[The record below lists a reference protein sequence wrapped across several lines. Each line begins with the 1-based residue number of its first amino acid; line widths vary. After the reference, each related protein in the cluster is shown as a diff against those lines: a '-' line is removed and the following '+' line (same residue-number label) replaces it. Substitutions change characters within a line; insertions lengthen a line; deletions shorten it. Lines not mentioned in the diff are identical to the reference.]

1 MQELPTQKGF
11 DSIMSSVC
19 THGKDVIN
27 PYTNQH
33 MYIPCGKCPACLLK
47 KASMSSIRCEV
58 QRAISRYCYMIT
70 LTYDTNTVPRARI
83 ITSKDDPDLHK
94 FVVKPRPTL
103 YYDRKKTRKIEGLS
117 HTDDFVYDFRYPS
130 ELMRD
135 YRIKGSLSC
144 DGRYPYLN
152 DYVGYLSWKDF
163 QLFMKR
169 FRFKISK
176 LLGRYEK
183 IHTYV
188 TGEYSPIH
196 FRPHFHFLLFFD
208 AEELAPHVGEF
219 VSACWP
225 YGRAD
230 WSAARKDAS
239 SYVAGYT
246 NSSSRIP
253 DFLNELPQIRA
264 KSRFSNHFGEKFFTV
279 AKRFAHEG
287 QFSTFLNGES
297 ITINGRLLDVRP
309 WRSIINS
316 CFLPYAANPRRTG
329 YELCRLVVDVQ
340 RAVSDVCT
348 RYGVKDRSSFSSTQ
362 AANAIYKLVFKDIDP
377 IDRNEFYRSHPHFSN
392 LLFFARIN
400 LDAHPFSQY
409 DVDTIL
415 GQLYRLI
422 STVRNFSKEWHISNF
437 DYVTPELRNAVKISQ
452 DFYVSRDMYNLKKI
466 LQYEEFLDPL
476 FLDVSMHPS
485 KESVKRFS
493 KTSYGTF
500 ILNKSRSRLDD
511 SVKHREINDHN
522 IKFVVD
528 YGSYKTKAI

>member
-19 THGKDVIN
+19 THGKDIIN

-47 KASMSSIRCEV
+47 KSSMASIKCEV

-83 ITSKDDPDLHK
+83 ITSEDDPDLHK
-94 FVVKPRPTL
+94 FVVKPRPIL

-117 HTDDFVYDFRYPS
+117 HTDDFTYDFRYPS

-144 DGRYPYLN
+144 DGKYPYLN

-176 LLGRYEK
+176 FLGRYEK

-225 YGRAD
+225 
-230 WSAARKDAS
+230 
-239 SYVAGYT
+239 
-246 NSSSRIP
+246 
-253 DFLNELPQIRA
+253 
-264 KSRFSNHFGEKFFTV
+264 H
-279 AKRFAHEG
+279 
-287 QFSTFLNGES
+287 
-297 ITINGRLLDVRP
+297 
-309 WRSIINS
+309 
-316 CFLPYAANPRRTG
+316 
-329 YELCRLVVDVQ
+329 
-340 RAVSDVCT
+340 
-348 RYGVKDRSSFSSTQ
+348 
-362 AANAIYKLVFKDIDP
+362 
-377 IDRNEFYRSHPHFSN
+377 
-392 LLFFARIN
+392 
-400 LDAHPFSQY
+400 
-409 DVDTIL
+409 
-415 GQLYRLI
+415 
-422 STVRNFSKEWHISNF
+422 
-437 DYVTPELRNAVKISQ
+437 
-452 DFYVSRDMYNLKKI
+452 
-466 LQYEEFLDPL
+466 
-476 FLDVSMHPS
+476 
-485 KESVKRFS
+485 
-493 KTSYGTF
+493 
-500 ILNKSRSRLDD
+500 
-511 SVKHREINDHN
+511 
-522 IKFVVD
+522 
-528 YGSYKTKAI
+528 